1 MDTEDTLYNA
11 KLKAISGLLKLNR
24 SVDELGN
31 YPHMQIS
38 FSDHHRACIYLSPII
53 QNAVIIH
60 ELCDTSNKFSHILCV
75 SPKDAELYV
84 WSLYSIVCVVITE
97 PSTMFDTMNIL
108 YEKKD
113 I

>member
-1 MDTEDTLYNA
+1 MDPEDTLYNA

-24 SVDELGN
+24 STDESGN
-31 YPHMQIS
+31 YPHVQIS
-38 FSDHHRACIYLSPII
+38 FSEHHRACIYLSPVI

-60 ELCDTSNKFSHILCV
+60 ELWDMSNKFSHIRVV

-84 WSLYSIVCVVITE
+84 WSLYSIVCVAITE
-97 PSTMFDTMNIL
+97 PSTMFDTMSIL

-113 I
+113 T